1 MQCKNKKERALSASR
16 QESAA
21 GCLIYYYRIQLSI
34 FGGERQ
40 LLGKETAKKRA
51 QIEHESLRELIKLR
65 SRIQHR
71 YELHQASL
79 QASEHEK
86 GPSKRS

>member
-1 MQCKNKKERALSASR
+1 MIQCKNKKERALNASR
-16 QESAA
+16 EEGAA
-21 GCLIYYYRIQLSI
+21 RCLIYYYRIQLSI
-34 FGGERQ
+34 FGGESQ
-40 LLGKETAKKRA
+40 LRGKETAKKRA
-51 QIEHESLRELIKLR
+51 RIERELIKLR

-79 QASEHEK
+79 QALEHEK